1 MAFFQV
7 ADARR
12 PQREPS
18 VCRAR
23 GHGQAVKGPVVRP
36 RRSASGTAQLQQKPL
51 GRQQKIG
58 TGARRIGL
66 NDFTTSL
73 RYPYQNPQQAGEMD
87 EVFVVRMSF
96 RRWMGAL
103 LLAVAGGVMSLAPP
117 QVWAGD
123 LNAVRLGGDR
133 TATRLVIDLSD
144 EASGRL
150 VSESGGK
157 VVVALAGA
165 ELAAPMRGSGQ
176 GLVRGWSVA
185 PQAGGARLTIEVA
198 DGVQIRRRFLLPP
211 GDGAPGYRYVID
223 LAPAAARTTP
233 APAGAQLTSLKTPA
247 PAAASRK
254 GARSKSDS
262 RRIVV
267 IDAGHGGKDPGA
279 IGGDRQEKDLT
290 LAAAL
295 SLRDRL
301 ERTGRYRVVLTR
313 DRDVYV
319 PLDARVQIA
328 RKANAD
334 LFISLH
340 ADSGPDESVRGA
352 SVYTLADRAVGRSAR
367 LVTRDDWFMKAGYH
381 SDQSVSG
388 ILFDLTQRA
397 TKNRSAT
404 FAQLL
409 LDEVGDEQALLRRSH
424 REAGLAVLLAPDVPA
439 VLLEMG
445 FITNPDD
452 QAFLADPASRGRL
465 VAAVASAIE
474 TYFRNDL
481 RVATR

>member
-1 MAFFQV
+1 
-7 ADARR
+7 
-12 PQREPS
+12 
-18 VCRAR
+18 
-23 GHGQAVKGPVVRP
+23 
-36 RRSASGTAQLQQKPL
+36 
-51 GRQQKIG
+51 
-58 TGARRIGL
+58 
-66 NDFTTSL
+66 
-73 RYPYQNPQQAGEMD
+73 MD
-87 EVFVVRMSF
+87 EVFVVRMSPG
-96 RRWMGAL
+96 RWVGLM
-103 LLAVAGGVMSLAPP
+103 LLAAAGWLLSLASSP
-117 QVWAGD
+117 VLAGD

-133 TATRLVIDLSD
+133 NATRLVIDLSD

-157 VVVALAGA
+157 VIVALSGA
-165 ELAAPMRGSGQ
+165 ELAAPMRGKGQ
-176 GLVRGWSVA
+176 GLVRSWSVS
-185 PQAGGARLTIEVA
+185 PQAGGARLTIEMAEGAQV
-198 DGVQIRRRFLLPP
+198 RRRFLLPP
-211 GDGAPGYRYVID
+211 GDGAPGYRYVVD
-223 LAPAAARTTP
+223 LAPAAPRT
-233 APAGAQLTSLKTPA
+233 ANGPAGAQLTSLKALPT
-247 PAAASRK
+247 AAAPRK
-254 GARSKSDS
+254 GARSRPDP

-279 IGGDRQEKDLT
+279 IGGERQEKDLT

-295 SLRDRL
+295 GLRDRL
-301 ERTGRYRVVLTR
+301 EKTGRYRVVLTR

-367 LVTRDDWFMKAGYH
+367 LVTRDDWFMTAGYH

-465 VAAVASAIE
+465 VAAVATAIE

>member
-1 MAFFQV
+1 
-7 ADARR
+7 
-12 PQREPS
+12 
-18 VCRAR
+18 
-23 GHGQAVKGPVVRP
+23 
-36 RRSASGTAQLQQKPL
+36 
-51 GRQQKIG
+51 
-58 TGARRIGL
+58 
-66 NDFTTSL
+66 
-73 RYPYQNPQQAGEMD
+73 MD
-87 EVFVVRMSF
+87 EVFVVRMSQG
-96 RRWMGAL
+96 WWLGAILSAAVGWL
-103 LLAVAGGVMSLAPP
+103 LFLAPP
-117 QVWAGD
+117 PALAGD
-123 LNAVRLGGDR
+123 LNSVRLGGDR
-133 TATRLVIDLSD
+133 NATRLVIDLSD

-157 VVVALAGA
+157 VVVALSGA
-165 ELAAPMRGSGQ
+165 ELAAPMRGKGQ
-176 GLVRGWSVA
+176 GLVKAWSVA

-198 DGVQIRRRFLLPP
+198 EGAQVRRRFLLPP
-211 GDGAPGYRYVID
+211 GDGATGYRYVVD
-223 LAPAAARTTP
+223 LAPAVTRAAS
-233 APAGAQLTSLKTPA
+233 APAGAQLTSLKAP

-254 GARSKSDS
+254 GAKARADS

-267 IDAGHGGKDPGA
+267 IDAGHGGRDPGA

-295 SLRDRL
+295 TLRDRL
-301 ERTGRYRVVLTR
+301 ERTGRYRVVMTR

-352 SVYTLADRAVGRSAR
+352 SVYTLADRANGRSAR

-397 TKNRSAT
+397 TKNRSAS

>member
-1 MAFFQV
+1 MAG
-7 ADARR
+7 
-12 PQREPS
+12 
-18 VCRAR
+18 C
-23 GHGQAVKGPVVRP
+23 
-36 RRSASGTAQLQQKPL
+36 
-51 GRQQKIG
+51 
-58 TGARRIGL
+58 
-66 NDFTTSL
+66 
-73 RYPYQNPQQAGEMD
+73 
-87 EVFVVRMSF
+87 
-96 RRWMGAL
+96 
-103 LLAVAGGVMSLAPP
+103 LLAFAPVAS
-117 QVWAGD
+117 QAGD

-133 TATRLVIDLSD
+133 SATRLVIDLTG
-144 EASGRL
+144 EAAGRL
-150 VSESGGK
+150 VSETDGRLVLS
-157 VVVALAGA
+157 LTGA
-165 ELAAPMRGSGQ
+165 DLAAPMRGAGQ

-185 PQAGGARLTIEVA
+185 PQAGGARLTVNLAE
-198 DGVQIRRRFLLPP
+198 GVQVRRRFLLPP

-223 LAPAAARTTP
+223 FAPATQVAA
-233 APAGAQLTSLKTPA
+233 APSTAQLTSLKASPQG
-247 PAAASRK
+247 AARK
-254 GARSKSDS
+254 GQKVRVDT

-301 ERTGRYRVVLTR
+301 EKTGRYRVVMTR

-319 PLDARVQIA
+319 PLDSRVQIA
-328 RKANAD
+328 RRANAD

-340 ADSGPDESVRGA
+340 ADSGPDEAVRGA

-452 QAFLADPASRGRL
+452 QAFLADPSSRGRL
-465 VAAVASAIE
+465 VGAVASAIE

-481 RVATR
+481 RVASR

>member
-1 MAFFQV
+1 
-7 ADARR
+7 
-12 PQREPS
+12 
-18 VCRAR
+18 
-23 GHGQAVKGPVVRP
+23 
-36 RRSASGTAQLQQKPL
+36 
-51 GRQQKIG
+51 
-58 TGARRIGL
+58 
-66 NDFTTSL
+66 
-73 RYPYQNPQQAGEMD
+73 MD
-87 EVFVVRMSF
+87 EVFVVRMSEG
-96 RRWMGAL
+96 RWVGAM
-103 LLAVAGGVMSLAPP
+103 LLAAAGWLLALAPAP
-117 QVWAGD
+117 VLAGD

-133 TATRLVIDLSD
+133 SSTRLVIDLSG
-144 EASGRL
+144 EAAGRL
-150 VSESGGK
+150 VSDSGGK
-157 VVVALAGA
+157 LVVALSGA
-165 ELAAPMRGSGQ
+165 ELAAPLRGGGH
-176 GLVRGWSVA
+176 GLVRGWSAA
-185 PQAGGARLTIEVA
+185 PQAGGARLTVDLAEGAQV
-198 DGVQIRRRFLLPP
+198 RRRFLLPP
-211 GDGAPGYRYVID
+211 GEGATGYRYVID
-223 LAPAAARTTP
+223 F
-233 APAGAQLTSLKTPA
+233 APAGQVVSAAPARAQMTSLRTPSPP
-247 PAAASRK
+247 PARK
-254 GARSKSDS
+254 AQKARSDT

-279 IGGDRQEKDLT
+279 LGGDRQEKDLT

-295 SLRDRL
+295 SLKSRL
-301 ERTGRYRVVLTR
+301 EKTGRYRVVMTR

-404 FAQLL
+404 FAQIL

-452 QAFLADPASRGRL
+452 QAFLADPASRNRL

-474 TYFRNDL
+474 TYFRNDVK
-481 RVATR
+481 VASR

>member
-1 MAFFQV
+1 MAGWLC
-7 ADARR
+7 A
-12 PQREPS
+12 
-18 VCRAR
+18 
-23 GHGQAVKGPVVRP
+23 
-36 RRSASGTAQLQQKPL
+36 
-51 GRQQKIG
+51 
-58 TGARRIGL
+58 
-66 NDFTTSL
+66 
-73 RYPYQNPQQAGEMD
+73 
-87 EVFVVRMSF
+87 
-96 RRWMGAL
+96 
-103 LLAVAGGVMSLAPP
+103 LAPAP
-117 QVWAGD
+117 VQAGD

-133 TATRLVIDLSD
+133 NATRLVIDLSD
-144 EASGRL
+144 ESAGRL
-150 VSESGGK
+150 VSESAGR
-157 VVVALAGA
+157 VVFALSGA
-165 ELAAPMRGSGQ
+165 DLAAPMRGVGQ
-176 GLVRGWSVA
+176 GLVRGWSVS
-185 PQAGGARLTIEVA
+185 PQAGGARLTVDLA
-198 DGVQIRRRFLLPP
+198 DGVQVRRRFLLPP
-211 GDGAPGYRYVID
+211 GDGALGYRYVID
-223 LAPAAARTTP
+223 FAPVGPAARAATESAR
-233 APAGAQLTSLKTPA
+233 LTSLSPSA
-247 PAAASRK
+247 GRK
-254 GARSKSDS
+254 GSKSRADT

-267 IDAGHGGKDPGA
+267 VDAGHGGKDPGA
-279 IGGDRQEKDLT
+279 LGGDRQEKDLT

-295 SLRDRL
+295 SLKDRL
-301 ERTGRYRVVLTR
+301 EKTGRYRVVMTR
-313 DRDVYV
+313 DRDIYV
-319 PLDARVQIA
+319 PLDTRVQIA
-328 RKANAD
+328 RRANAD

-340 ADSGPDESVRGA
+340 ADSGPDEAVRGA

>member
-1 MAFFQV
+1 
-7 ADARR
+7 
-12 PQREPS
+12 
-18 VCRAR
+18 
-23 GHGQAVKGPVVRP
+23 
-36 RRSASGTAQLQQKPL
+36 
-51 GRQQKIG
+51 
-58 TGARRIGL
+58 
-66 NDFTTSL
+66 
-73 RYPYQNPQQAGEMD
+73 MD
-87 EVFVVRMSF
+87 EVFVVRMSHG
-96 RRWMGAL
+96 RWVGVM
-103 LLAVAGGVMSLAPP
+103 LLAVAGWLLSLAPVP
-117 QVWAGD
+117 VVAGD

-133 TATRLVIDLSD
+133 NATRLVIDLSD
-144 EASGRL
+144 ETSGRL

-157 VVVALAGA
+157 VVVALSGA
-165 ELAAPMRGSGQ
+165 ELAAPMRGKGQ
-176 GLVRGWSVA
+176 GLVRSWSVT
-185 PQAGGARLTIEVA
+185 PQAGGARLTIEIAEGAQV
-198 DGVQIRRRFLLPP
+198 RRRFLLPP
-211 GDGAPGYRYVID
+211 GEGAPGYRYVVD
-223 LAPAAARTTP
+223 LAPAVQRTAS
-233 APAGAQLTSLKTPA
+233 APAAAQLTSLRTPT
-247 PAAASRK
+247 AAASRK
-254 GARSKSDS
+254 GAKARADS

-313 DRDVYV
+313 DRDIYV
-319 PLDARVQIA
+319 PLDTRVQIA

-352 SVYTLADRAVGRSAR
+352 SVYTLADRANGRSAR

-465 VAAVASAIE
+465 VSAVASAIE

>member
-1 MAFFQV
+1 M
-7 ADARR
+7 
-12 PQREPS
+12 
-18 VCRAR
+18 
-23 GHGQAVKGPVVRP
+23 G
-36 RRSASGTAQLQQKPL
+36 SAA
-51 GRQQKIG
+51 
-58 TGARRIGL
+58 AAIGL
-66 NDFTTSL
+66 NDFTTPS
-73 RYPYQNPQQAGEMD
+73 RYPYQNPQQAGETD
-87 EVFVVRMSF
+87 EVFVVWMSD
-96 RRWMGAL
+96 RRWRGDLILLALAGWL
-103 LLAVAGGVMSLAPP
+103 LLFALAPSRAG
-117 QVWAGD
+117 AGD
-123 LNAVRLGGDR
+123 LNSVRLGGDR
-133 TATRLVIDLSD
+133 ASTRLVIDLSD
-144 EASGRL
+144 ETTGKL
-150 VSESGGK
+150 VSDTAGK
-157 VVVALAGA
+157 VVIALSGVG
-165 ELAAPMRGSGQ
+165 LDAPLRGRGQ
-176 GLVRGWSVA
+176 GLVRAWSA
-185 PQAGGARLTIEVA
+185 MPQAGGVRLTIETA
-198 DGVQIRRRFLLPP
+198 EGVQVRRRFLLPP
-211 GDGAPGYRYVID
+211 GDGAPDFRYVID
-223 LAPAAARTTP
+223 LAPAPSRT
-233 APAGAQLTSLKTPA
+233 APASAADVQLTSLRTA
-247 PAAASRK
+247 PPTASRK
-254 GARSKSDS
+254 AGKARQDS

-295 SLRDRL
+295 GLRDRL
-301 ERTGRYRVVLTR
+301 ERTGRYRVVMTR

-319 PLDARVQIA
+319 PLDVRVQIA

-367 LVTRDDWFMKAGYH
+367 LVTRDDWFMKTGYH

-404 FAQLL
+404 FAQIL
-409 LDEVGDEQALLRRSH
+409 LDEVEDEQALLRRSH

-452 QAFLADPASRGRL
+452 QAFLADATTRNRL

-474 TYFRNDL
+474 TYFRNDV
-481 RVATR
+481 RVASR

>member
-1 MAFFQV
+1 
-7 ADARR
+7 
-12 PQREPS
+12 
-18 VCRAR
+18 
-23 GHGQAVKGPVVRP
+23 
-36 RRSASGTAQLQQKPL
+36 
-51 GRQQKIG
+51 
-58 TGARRIGL
+58 
-66 NDFTTSL
+66 
-73 RYPYQNPQQAGEMD
+73 MD

-96 RRWMGAL
+96 RRRWSDLILPILAGWAL
-103 LLAVAGGVMSLAPP
+103 WLILAAGPAR
-117 QVWAGD
+117 AGE
-123 LNAVRLGGDR
+123 LNAVRLGGDN
-133 TATRLVIDLSD
+133 TSTRLVIDLSG
-144 EASGRL
+144 EAAGRL
-150 VSESGGK
+150 VSETGGK
-157 VVVALAGA
+157 VVVALSGA
-165 ELAAPMRGSGQ
+165 ELAAPMRGRGQ

-198 DGVQIRRRFLLPP
+198 EGVQVRRRFLLPP
-211 GDGAPGYRYVID
+211 GDGAPGYRYVVD
-223 LAPAAARTTP
+223 LAPAATRAAKAAVP
-233 APAGAQLTSLKTPA
+233 GAQLTSLKSP
-247 PAAASRK
+247 PPAASRK
-254 GARSKSDS
+254 GAKARADS

-279 IGGDRQEKDLT
+279 LGGDRQEKDLT

-295 SLRDRL
+295 ALRDRL

-319 PLDARVQIA
+319 GLDARVQIA

-404 FAQLL
+404 FAQIL

-452 QAFLADPASRGRL
+452 QVFLADPASRNRL

-481 RVATR
+481 RVASR